1 MLFTEKKINISN
13 YEQALKV
20 YNSNKEFLFHH
31 LGKTSVDKSFIVNE
45 VKEMEEHG
53 FSSNL
58 VYIDNEPIGILDYM
72 ILPSHD
78 AYLSLVMLD
87 SSMQHA
93 GVGTNLYLYLER
105 KLVDEGVKSIRIDVV
120 NDYETN
126 VIPFWEALGFL
137 GQKETFLT
145 WGEKTSKVLVMTK
158 SLLNK
163 KNTLEFAQITS
174 IS

>member
-1 MLFTEKKINISN
+1 M
-13 YEQALKV
+13 
-20 YNSNKEFLFHH
+20 
-31 LGKTSVDKSFIVNE
+31 GKTSVDKSFIVNE
-45 VKEMEEHG
+45 VKEMEENG

-58 VYIDNEPIGILDYM
+58 VCVDNEPIGILDYM

-78 AYLSLVMLD
+78 AYLSLLMLD

-105 KLVDEGVKSIRIDVV
+105 KLAAEGVKSIRIDVV

-163 KNTLEFAQITS
+163 KNTREFAKIAS
-174 IS
+174 IP